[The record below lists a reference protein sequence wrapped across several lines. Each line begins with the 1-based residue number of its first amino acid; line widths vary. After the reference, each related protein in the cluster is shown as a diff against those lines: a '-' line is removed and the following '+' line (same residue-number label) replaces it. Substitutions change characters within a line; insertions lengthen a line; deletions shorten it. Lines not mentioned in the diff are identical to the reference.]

1 MKVLNFGS
9 CNVDYVY
16 SLDHI
21 VNKGETETT
30 DKLEVFPGGKG
41 LNQSIAVAKAGTKVY
56 HAGCIGSGGE
66 ILTEILGENNVDTSF
81 IKYVDEKNGHAI
93 IQVSKEGENSIFLY
107 PGSNEMISKEHI
119 DEVFESFSEGDIVL
133 LQNEINNLVYIID
146 RAHQKK
152 MQIILNPSPYNEK
165 IQDIDFNMITYL
177 IVNEVEA
184 KCISG
189 CDEIDDILDYFRN
202 KYPELKLMLTLGKA
216 GCVYQEND
224 MDIYHP
230 IYKVKAVDTTAAG
243 DTFTGYFVSGLTS
256 SMDKK
261 EILRLASCASAISV
275 SRKGA
280 APSIPDMQE
289 VLKQLEIL
297 QPEDKEYKVKD
308 KYSVICEY
316 VAGHLDDASL
326 KELSEIL
333 GYSTAY
339 TGRLVKKI
347 TGMSFNAFLQEKRLE
362 MSARL
367 LLKTELPVNEIIT
380 KTGYE
385 NQSFFRKLFKEK
397 YGVNPLAYRKIQ
409 K

>member
-30 DKLEVFPGGKG
+30 EKLEVFPGGKG
-41 LNQSIAVAKAGTKVY
+41 LNQSIAAAKAGTKVY
-56 HAGCIGSGGE
+56 HAGCIGNGGE
-66 ILTEILGENNVDTSF
+66 ILTEILRENNVDTSF
-81 IKYVDEKNGHAI
+81 IKYTDEKNGHAI

-119 DEVFESFSEGDIVL
+119 DEVFESFSDGDIVL
-133 LQNEINNLVYIID
+133 LQNEINNLGYIINK
-146 RAHQKK
+146 AYQKK
-152 MQIILNPSPYNEK
+152 MQIVLNPSPYNEK
-165 IQDIDFNMITYL
+165 IQDIDFDMITYL

-189 CDEIDDILDYFRN
+189 YEEVDDILEYFKAN
-202 KYPELKLMLTLGKA
+202 YSNLKLMLTLGKA
-216 GCVYQEND
+216 GCVYQENGKS
-224 MDIYHP
+224 IYHP
-230 IYKVKAVDTTAAG
+230 IYKVRAVDTTAAG

-397 YGVNPLAYRKIQ
+397 YGVNPLAYRKGQ
-409 K
+409 R